1 MSADEQAVR
10 CLVEGRVQGV
20 WYRATAAKRAEQLQ
34 LRGWA
39 KNLANGQVEVV
50 VAGSSDAVAEMCRW
64 LWAGPSGAQV
74 VGVTVAEWSGDVAP
88 GFDVS

>member
-10 CLVEGRVQGV
+10 CLVHGRVQGV
-20 WYRATAAKRAEQLQ
+20 WYRATAAERAEQLQ

-39 KNLANGQVEVV
+39 KNLADGRVEVV
-50 VAGSSDAVAEMCRW
+50 VAGSPDAVAEMCRW

-74 VGVTVAEWSGDVAP
+74 AGVTVAEWTDIVGP
-88 GFDVS
+88 GFRTL

>member
-39 KNLANGQVEVV
+39 KNLANGQVEIV

-64 LWAGPSGAQV
+64 LWAGPPGAQV
-74 VGVTVAEWSGDVAP
+74 VGVTVAEWRDVVAP